1 MAGIAPVVALL
12 LAGSTAQQ
20 DMREMAVV
28 EMPADSGVSE
38 QLDVRTD
45 REQRMTVAVGLDG
58 QGPYRFLIDTGSQ
71 RTVVS
76 VGVADKLGLE
86 PGPFARIVSVA
97 GTDIVRTAYV
107 QDLALG
113 KRRFSEVMVP
123 LLESRHMG
131 ADGIIGTDSL
141 QGQRVLL
148 DFKRGTI
155 EIGDKR
161 SLGGNRD
168 YEIIVRAR
176 RRAGQLVVTNALV
189 DGIRTSIVLDTGA
202 GTSVGNRA
210 LQRALN
216 KRGNPNA
223 IVTLTSVTGDT
234 IEADLGFANQLD
246 IRDISITNLVI
257 AFTDTP
263 AFTALELSNKPALFL
278 GMREL
283 RLFQRVAIDF
293 SDRKIMFD
301 MPAKE

>member
-12 LAGSTAQQ
+12 LAGSAAQHSVP
-20 DMREMAVV
+20 EMAVV
-28 EMPADSGVSE
+28 DLQQDSGDSE
-38 QLDVRTD
+38 SLDVKTD
-45 REQRMTVAVGLDG
+45 RERRMTVAVGLEG

-76 VGVADKLGLE
+76 TGIADQLGLE
-86 PGPFARIVSVA
+86 AGPFARIVSVA

-107 QDLALG
+107 TDLSLG
-113 KRRFSEVMVP
+113 RRHFSDVMVP
-123 LLESRHMG
+123 LLESRNMG

-161 SLGGNRD
+161 SLGGNRG
-168 YEIIVRAR
+168 YEIVVRAR
-176 RRAGQLVVTNALV
+176 RRAGQLVVTNAHV
-189 DGIRTSIVLDTGA
+189 DGIRTTIVVDTGA

-223 IVTLTSVTGDT
+223 VITLTSVTGDT
-234 IEADLGFANQLD
+234 IEADLGFARKLD
-246 IRDISITNLVI
+246 IRDISITNLII

-263 AFTALELSNKPALFL
+263 AFSALDMIEKPALFL

-293 SDRKIMFD
+293 STRRLMFD
-301 MPAKE
+301 IPAKQ